1 MRLTFAC
8 SLDDQKAN
16 SVLQQD
22 SESEFWLLSDVHFLS
37 SALHDNSIAFNQF
50 AEGAAGKEMRYQAES
65 LEAFVAE
72 ALEKRPTGVILTG
85 DMTLNG
91 EKASA
96 ESLAELLA
104 PLQEASIMVLSLP
117 GNHEIYNGWARI
129 LMGIRNFMPIKSARK
144 ISKIFFPKA
153 TRKLTVLIG
162 PH

>member
-1 MRLTFAC
+1 MVCGLLLLALWTTK
-8 SLDDQKAN
+8 KAN

-85 DMTLNG
+85 T
-91 EKASA
+91 
-96 ESLAELLA
+96 
-104 PLQEASIMVLSLP
+104 
-117 GNHEIYNGWARI
+117 
-129 LMGIRNFMPIKSARK
+129 
-144 ISKIFFPKA
+144 
-153 TRKLTVLIG
+153 
-162 PH
+162 

>member
-1 MRLTFAC
+1 M
-8 SLDDQKAN
+8 
-16 SVLQQD
+16 QQD

-129 LMGIRNFMPIKSARK
+129 FDGDKEFYADQ
-144 ISKIFFPKA
+144 ISPQDFKDIFPKA